1 MSKLKPQ
8 HGVAI
13 VGTVLLLAGGLLYAN
28 TALISVVSSGAAN
41 NLETGVIQNVG
52 QAAIGWS
59 TDGRVVA
66 HTGIVPI
73 LAFALRDPVPGDCTG
88 NGLVDLDD
96 HDVFVRC
103 MDGPGLTVAED
114 CLCADLDADRD
125 VDSKDAAHFARRFDP
140 DS

>member
-52 QAAIGWS
+52 QSVIGSS

-88 NGLVDLDD
+88 NGIVDLDD
-96 HDVFVRC
+96 HDAFVQC

-125 VDSKDAAHFARRFDP
+125 VDNEDAARFARRFDP